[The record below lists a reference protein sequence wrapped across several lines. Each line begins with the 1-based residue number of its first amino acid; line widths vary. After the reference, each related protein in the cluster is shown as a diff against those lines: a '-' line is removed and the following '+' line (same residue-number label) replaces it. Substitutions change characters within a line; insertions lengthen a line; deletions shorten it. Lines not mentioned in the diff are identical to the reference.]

1 MVHEIWVWVAVIL
14 GYAIGFGCGI
24 WCGIWFII
32 EFLKGFPSIDFS
44 DWDIF

>member
-1 MVHEIWVWVAVIL
+1 MVHEIWVWVAGIV

-24 WCGIWFII
+24 WFII
-32 EFLKGFPSIDFS
+32 ELFSNFPSINFD